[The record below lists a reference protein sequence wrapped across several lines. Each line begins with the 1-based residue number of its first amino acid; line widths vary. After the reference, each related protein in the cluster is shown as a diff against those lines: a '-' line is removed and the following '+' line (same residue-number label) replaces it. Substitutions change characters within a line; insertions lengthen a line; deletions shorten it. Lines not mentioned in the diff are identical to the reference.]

1 MRSWEAQRTLR
12 GSDGSWKIL
21 RGLRSTEAVFS
32 GPEAVLRGSRRV
44 LMGPVGL
51 MGTER
56 YWGIKGF
63 ARFLRDQKGSERS
76 WRVLQGYDGPLMKY
90 LHPSN
95 PYDFSRTLRALQHP
109 SNPTGFLRTCWTP
122 GPPRNIRTP
131 QNNVRTPSGP
141 LQELWI
147 PPQNSWDPSELFRTH
162 QNPLGSFEPLGIPY
176 YNLLK
181 NNILCYKMLV
191 FNLHVLHSLS
201 NILAYI

>member
-1 MRSWEAQRTLR
+1 MGPERFWGVSGVLRRYSVVLKRSW
-12 GSDGSWKIL
+12 GGPDGSWWVL
-21 RGLRSTEAVFS
+21 WGWWVRNATEGLKVSQGVMWRPRV
-32 GPEAVLRGSRRV
+32 PEGS
-44 LMGPVGL
+44 
-51 MGTER
+51 
-56 YWGIKGF
+56 KGF
-63 ARFLRDQKGSERS
+63 WEVLKGPTGLWWTFDEISS
-76 WRVLQGYDGPLMKY
+76 PLKPLWLLKNPQSPAGPLQ
-90 LHPSN
+90 SN
-95 PYDFSRTLRALQHP
+95 RIPQDLLDP
-109 SNPTGFLRTCWTP
+109 WT
-122 GPPRNIRTP
+122 PRNIRTP